1 MLAVGKSALFWLV
14 LGWIGFAVLPWYFE
28 DALISGPA
36 ISGLVLAIADGRL
49 WLLPLSVPLLLGSVQ
64 MLRPHSR
71 AATGG
76 WLVAIDAASP
86 ATGQELS
93 DAARSGR

>member
-1 MLAVGKSALFWLV
+1 MPAIGKSALFWLT

-49 WLLPLSVPLLLGSVQ
+49 WLLPRACRCFWGLFRCCGRTAALQRPAGSSQ
-64 MLRPHSR
+64 S
-71 AATGG
+71 A
-76 WLVAIDAASP
+76 
-86 ATGQELS
+86 
-93 DAARSGR
+93 